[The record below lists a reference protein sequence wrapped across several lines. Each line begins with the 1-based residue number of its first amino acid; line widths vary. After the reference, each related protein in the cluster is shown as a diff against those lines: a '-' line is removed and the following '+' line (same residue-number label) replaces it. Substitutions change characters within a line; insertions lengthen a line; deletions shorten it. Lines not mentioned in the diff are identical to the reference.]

1 MFGLSVLWDFSNSI
15 FKKAKKTHLVVFHRL
30 LIDWGSFCK
39 IPYRMLN
46 EVCTCVTFNVKF
58 GRGLNYT
65 QLKKKVDGLRVFIVP
80 ASFTAKNPPNEL
92 RVYSSSYTCLWHS
105 GKIWKILFGQTHPFP
120 SNWKW
125 LFYEIIRFQYVFL
138 IAWLLFLQTMEW
150 NLIIFSNILK
160 SNYFV
165 K

>member
-1 MFGLSVLWDFSNSI
+1 MREGIYMDISTRLHFATCQKQPQKQTLSYFAGDKIRNFVWSVSVMRF
-15 FKKAKKTHLVVFHRL
+15 FKFNFQKGKKNHLVVFHRL

-105 GKIWKILFGQTHPFP
+105 GKI
-120 SNWKW
+120 
-125 LFYEIIRFQYVFL
+125 
-138 IAWLLFLQTMEW
+138 
-150 NLIIFSNILK
+150 
-160 SNYFV
+160 
-165 K
+165 